1 MLAVCSDI
9 ICWLKRSQLLLSFVF
24 LSLSEERKRDMELL
38 EAAPPDEGGGGSSRA
53 LIPNARDADDVDAD
67 ASSDDS
73 SDVSETVCWSGV
85 DAWCVVPVAAV
96 CACARGGGK
105 GQSWQ

>member
-1 MLAVCSDI
+1 LFA
-9 ICWLKRSQLLLSFVF
+9 
-24 LSLSEERKRDMELL
+24 LSLALLFAEERKKDMELL

-73 SDVSETVCWSGV
+73 SDVSLNKADMLQ
-85 DAWCVVPVAAV
+85 DANMLCLVAACYV
-96 CACARGGGK
+96 MSAPESCRRMQAK
-105 GQSWQ
+105 

>member
-1 MLAVCSDI
+1 
-9 ICWLKRSQLLLSFVF
+9 LLCA
-24 LSLSEERKRDMELL
+24 EERKKDMELL

-73 SDVSETVCWSGV
+73 SDVS
-85 DAWCVVPVAAV
+85 
-96 CACARGGGK
+96 
-105 GQSWQ
+105 

>member
-1 MLAVCSDI
+1 
-9 ICWLKRSQLLLSFVF
+9 
-24 LSLSEERKRDMELL
+24 MELL

-73 SDVSETVCWSGV
+73 SDVRVRPCSSWMGWQQQLPAAAFVLQI
-85 DAWCVVPVAAV
+85 AWL
-96 CACARGGGK
+96 
-105 GQSWQ
+105 